1 MELNTL
7 KSAFI
12 KTFETEPTSLF
23 FSPGRINLIG
33 EHIDYNGGLVFPC
46 PITLGTF
53 AAVSLREDNTFK
65 AYSLNFEDLGVI
77 EFSLDDLSYKKSDNW
92 TNYIK
97 GVLKTLLNKGYKI
110 DKGFNIVINGT
121 LPNGAGLSSSA
132 SLEMLIVKILDTF
145 FSLSISDVDAALIG
159 KDVENNYIGVNS
171 GIMDQFAISLGKKNN
186 AILLDCN
193 TLRYEY
199 VPLNLGDNSI
209 IIMNTNK
216 RRELADSKYNER
228 RKECDDSLDIL
239 KNYSSIS
246 SLCELTSSEFENCKE
261 NINDSTKTRRC
272 MHAIS
277 ENERVKNAVKAL
289 KENNL
294 ELFGTLM
301 NQSHISLKNDYEV
314 TGTELDTLAESAW
327 KQPGVLGARM
337 TGAGF
342 GGCAIAIVNNNNI
355 EDFIKN
361 VGQAYK
367 DKIGYEASF
376 YVASVGDGPTKL

>member
-1 MELNTL
+1 MELNKL
-7 KSAFI
+7 KSTFI
-12 KTFETEPTSLF
+12 NNFGKEPTSLF

-33 EHIDYNGGLVFPC
+33 EHIDYNGGFVFPC

-53 AAVSLREDNTFK
+53 AAASLRDDRIFR
-65 AYSLNFEDLGVI
+65 AYSLNFESLGVI
-77 EFSLDDLSYKKSDNW
+77 EFSLDDLSYKKEDNW
-92 TNYIK
+92 TNYLK
-97 GVLKTLLNKGYKI
+97 GVVKVLIEKGYKI
-110 DKGFNIVINGT
+110 DKGIDLVINGN

-145 FSLSISDVDAALIG
+145 FSLNISKVDAALTG
-159 KDVENNYIGVNS
+159 KEVENTYIGVNS
-171 GIMDQFAISLGKKNN
+171 GIMDQFAISLGEKDK

-193 TLRYEY
+193 SLYYEY

-239 KNYSSIS
+239 KKYTNIS
-246 SLCELTSSEFENCKE
+246 SLCELTSLEFEAYKDKIE
-261 NINDSTKTRRC
+261 DSNKLRRC
-272 MHAIS
+272 VHAIS
-277 ENERVKNAVKAL
+277 ENERVKDAVKAL

-294 ELFGTLM
+294 ELFGQLM
-301 NQSHISLKNDYEV
+301 NQSHISLRDDYEV
-314 TGTELDTLAESAW
+314 TGKELDTLAENAW

-342 GGCAIAIVNNNNI
+342 GGCAIAIVNNDHVD
-355 EDFIKN
+355 EFIKN

-367 DKIGYEASF
+367 DAIGYEASF
-376 YVASVGDGPTKL
+376 YVASIGNGPTEL